1 VRTGHAGSLL
11 PLIDTLFSLSP
22 YKKEEV
28 DLVAVGIGPGSF
40 TGIRIGIATARGLS
54 TALGCALA
62 GVGTLDALARGC
74 APSPLPVMPVIDARK
89 SEVFCALY
97 APDGSL
103 LTPPANARPEGLAS
117 LVTAPT
123 LFIGNAVPL
132 YRETFSRLLGNKYVE
147 GPEDLWYPRASVV
160 GRMAVAQREAGAL
173 APALPLYVRASDAE
187 IKVKR

>member
-1 VRTGHAGSLL
+1 MRTGHAGSLL

-97 APDGSL
+97 APDGSP
-103 LTPPANARPEGLAS
+103 LTPPANVRPEGLAH

-132 YRETFSRLLGNKYVE
+132 YRETFSRLLGNNYVE

-160 GRMAVAQREAGAL
+160 GRMAAAQREAGAL